1 MKILRTKLLV
11 PFLIVLVTTSV
22 SAQLSET
29 EDQISDEI
37 QSIMELDLNDDD
49 GMRRAVGEQF
59 LQCAALYNAM
69 SIVLAESRP
78 ATVELYNEMK
88 NFHLIVGQALF
99 TEPGMPLSSATS
111 LANAYVETYMLDSLP
126 NYSEAE
132 IDYRKKWCKSDSMQ
146 NRGKEIV
153 SDLEKNLEQAE
164 E

>member
-1 MKILRTKLLV
+1 MKILRTKSMV

-49 GMRRAVGEQF
+49 AMRRAVGEQF

-78 ATVELYNEMK
+78 ATAELYNEMK

-99 TEPGMPLSSATS
+99 TEPGMSLSSATS
-111 LANAYVETYMLDSLP
+111 FANAYVETYMLDRLP

-132 IDYRKKWCKSDSMQ
+132 TDYRKKWCNSDSMQ

-153 SDLEKNLEQAE
+153 SDLAKNLEQAE